1 MQIELPRRSKIAEA
15 LYDLIK
21 VTLSTLE
28 IEVDEFELLPQEIA
42 RIFEEL
48 RIITDRIE
56 SEQKKRWMRNFE
68 YVQRKWQ
75 NV

>member
-28 IEVDEFELLPQEIA
+28 IEVDEFELSPPEIA

-56 SEQKKRWMRNFE
+56 SEQKKDG
-68 YVQRKWQ
+68 
-75 NV
+75 